1 MENQIIIEELS
12 FEKVVEMT
20 EAQIAEI
27 IDNIEKE
34 SDKEKRTKMMKIVD
48 TTFEIRTIS
57 SKNRNLRADLAFFGY
72 KFFPLETNKIYLR
85 GIRRKANKD

>member
-27 IDNIEKE
+27 IGNIEKE

-57 SKNRNLRADLAFFGY
+57 SKNRNLRADLTFFGY
-72 KFFPLETNKIYLR
+72 KFFPMENNKIYLR
-85 GIRRKANKD
+85 GIRRKAKKD